1 MKFVFEFLR
10 DRIYPVVWGITA
22 IGVCALVFWLYG
34 VRGDAIGYSVLL
46 CFALGTA
53 IGFVDFFHEMRRH
66 NARLQGISKA
76 AFENP
81 GLRDEY
87 GTAANDYAELVK
99 VLWDRIEK
107 LQSDWQ
113 NYRLEAED
121 YYSTWVHQIK
131 TPLAVMQMLV
141 KSEDTEQSRA
151 LAAELFRTEQY
162 VDMALGYIRLG
173 EDSSDLTVREY
184 DLDELIRTS
193 IRRFAPQFIAKK
205 LTFSYE
211 PNKVSVV
218 TDGRW
223 FTFLL
228 EQILSNA
235 VKYTYEGGVTVTLTK
250 DAKVIIRDTGIGIA
264 ADDVPRVFEKGFTGF
279 NGRLNADGTANGGR
293 ATGLGLYLCSK
304 VAHKLNIGLSV
315 QSEAGKGTEFT
326 VDMQKEEITVE

>member
-1 MKFVFEFLR
+1 MRFFLEFLR
-10 DRIYPVVWGITA
+10 DRIYPIVWGIA
-22 IGVCALVFWLYG
+22 SVIVCAFVFWLHN
-34 VRGDAIGYSVLL
+34 VRSGAIVYTVVL
-46 CFALGTA
+46 CFVFGLVVGL
-53 IGFVDFFHEMRRH
+53 VDFIHEYRRH
-66 NARLQGISKA
+66 AARMQGISNA
-76 AFENP
+76 SFENP

-99 VLWDRIEK
+99 VLWDRIDSLQSEK
-107 LQSDWQ
+107 L
-113 NYRLEAED
+113 NYRLESED

-141 KSEDTEQSRA
+141 KSEDTEQNRA

-173 EDSSDLTVREY
+173 EDSSDLSVREY

-211 PNKVSVV
+211 SNPVSVV

-250 DAKVIIRDTGIGIA
+250 DAKVIVRDTGIGIA
-264 ADDVPRVFEKGFTGF
+264 AEDVPRIFEKGFTGI
-279 NGRLNADGTANGGR
+279 NGRMNADGTSNGGR
-293 ATGLGLYLCSK
+293 ATGLGLYLCNK

-315 QSEAGKGTEFT
+315 ASEVGKGTAFT
-326 VDMQKEEITVE
+326 IDMHKDEIMTD